1 MGQSEVDRRREYFKL
16 MDLKLPHGNKHPLY
30 SLAQDC
36 LHNDPSQRPI
46 TQDVSARLHQ
56 MVEDAGRIPD
66 DGETMDR
73 MDVIKLIQQQN
84 SLNTLM
90 PKEKEEVS

>member
-36 LHNDPSQRPI
+36 LHNDSVQRPV

-56 MVEDAGRIPD
+56 MVEDAGRIPE
-66 DGETMDR
+66 DGETLDR
-73 MDVIKLIQQQN
+73 MDVINLIQQQN

-90 PKEKEEVS
+90 PKEKEEV